1 MDHILSVYL
10 FLGQVCVE
18 RGTVL
23 DSLILQTFMDTMLKS
38 NPQTQQRSNH
48 NGQEVVEFSY
58 PLPSHLP
65 SVTFTPDVLLL
76 SLITSLVALFQT
88 SLWSSGFGMKME
100 AITPFLGKY
109 RPFMGRCCQT
119 CTPKSWVS
127 DGRDG
132 PPLESLGW
140 LGSGR
145 EDPGQLPPS
154 CLSKPDLSLLH
165 AFAC

>member
-1 MDHILSVYL
+1 M
-10 FLGQVCVE
+10 
-18 RGTVL
+18 
-23 DSLILQTFMDTMLKS
+23 
-38 NPQTQQRSNH
+38 
-48 NGQEVVEFSY
+48 EFSH

-65 SVTFTPDVLLL
+65 SVISTPDVLLILSRTL

-132 PPLESLGW
+132 PPLESLG
-140 LGSGR
+140 
-145 EDPGQLPPS
+145 
-154 CLSKPDLSLLH
+154 
-165 AFAC
+165 

>member
-1 MDHILSVYL
+1 M
-10 FLGQVCVE
+10 
-18 RGTVL
+18 L

-48 NGQEVVEFSY
+48 NGQE
-58 PLPSHLP
+58 
-65 SVTFTPDVLLL
+65 
-76 SLITSLVALFQT
+76 T
-88 SLWSSGFGMKME
+88 SLWSSSFGMKME

-140 LGSGR
+140 LGPGS

-154 CLSKPDLSLLH
+154 RLPKPHLSLLH